1 MGTSKTRQ
9 GVTVSLHHRI
19 RELFL
24 APQLFYQASEAARL
38 LGWSSA
44 EIERAILEGEVEATS
59 TRAGYRLAWQ
69 EVAVTFTAQHS
80 QSVIEQALAEEA
92 AAVVPELVR
101 LAELRLQI
109 PRYQAAMITQL
120 ADRENIS
127 VDELV
132 TRHFLD
138 LASVESEW
146 LAAKIPGF
154 DAALRW
160 PEP

>member
-1 MGTSKTRQ
+1 MGTLKTRK
-9 GVTVSLHHRI
+9 GVIVSSHGRI

-24 APQLFYQASEAARL
+24 SPQSFYEASEAARL
-38 LGWSSA
+38 LGWPSS
-44 EIERAILEGEVEATS
+44 EIERAIVEGEVEAMS
-59 TRAGYRLAWQ
+59 THAGYRLAWQ
-69 EVAVTFTAQHS
+69 EVAVMFTAQHS
-80 QSVIEQALAEEA
+80 QSIIEQALAEEA
-92 AAVVPELVR
+92 AAVMPELVR

-132 TRHFLD
+132 ARHFLD
-138 LASVESEW
+138 LASAEAEW
-146 LAAKIPGF
+146 LASKISGF
-154 DAALRW
+154 SAALRW